1 MNKEKYSIE
10 FVMGNASQQSLWRML
25 TDSTMMEEW
34 FAVKVK
40 VRNGR
45 FYTFTWDR
53 NTQEVEQ
60 TIKKPISQVRYNWLA
75 EDRQDTYFEFKI
87 NTLELSSEIALEVI
101 AFATP
106 DEKDDAIFL
115 WETQVELL
123 KRKLGV

>member
-1 MNKEKYSIE
+1 
-10 FVMGNASQQSLWRML
+10 ML
-25 TDSTMMEEW
+25 TDSTMRAEW
-34 FAVKVK
+34 FAGVVK

>member
-34 FAVKVK
+34 FAVEVKVK
-40 VRNGR
+40 NGR